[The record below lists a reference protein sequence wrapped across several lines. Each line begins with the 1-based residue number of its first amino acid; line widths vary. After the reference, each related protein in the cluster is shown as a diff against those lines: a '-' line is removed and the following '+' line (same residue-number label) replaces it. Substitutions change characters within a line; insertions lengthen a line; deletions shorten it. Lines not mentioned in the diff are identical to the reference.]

1 MGADDL
7 VVESEAVGEAVDQ
20 QPGVNQ
26 QHGPEDQVGQHHHRT
41 AADREE
47 SAESPV
53 KPQPLHRQERIAIV
67 DQMGLDE
74 SLDPAR
80 TLPDPVPD
88 MGVGLLVG
96 RGIDQPGLVTALV
109 NADAEVAI
117 LGHVEGVPAADLPQL
132 GGAEVVAGA
141 AERQRQV
148 EELITGQRQVEIGR
162 ILHREQPGQQI
173 VPGVEVVELALH
185 TQNLFLLVAPEYDIR
200 FLELVRLRRVLGVVD
215 HAEFAARPAQA
226 EIAGARLGPG
236 RRVRNGHHFA
246 IGRQPGP
253 FQREAGFVVVG
264 FEQQLHVELLLRVV
278 ETAHVADDLLG
289 DIRLVIERQQN
300 GVDRQLLFVERR
312 DFRIGDDFLALPEP
326 RQHRRAAAEKHRSRV
341 PDHQV
346 AGHEKDKIIPAEF
359 QQEQKQEYDRQIIE
373 PLAAAR
379 HLNRRSPRIALHKF
393 PCNRVELCQ
402 IEFHM
407 RLTYKDSV

>member
-1 MGADDL
+1 MKAAIYCRLSKEDEYKIGEQHNQGACEKYLRKNRPERVLPLPVIDQRPRAEAHAAQPDSLVGAAGQVRPDDL
-7 VVESEAVGEAVDQ
+7 VVKSEAMGEAVDQ

-141 AERQRQV
+141 AERQLQV
-148 EELITGQRQVEIGR
+148 EELII
-162 ILHREQPGQQI
+162 
-173 VPGVEVVELALH
+173 
-185 TQNLFLLVAPEYDIR
+185 
-200 FLELVRLRRVLGVVD
+200 
-215 HAEFAARPAQA
+215 
-226 EIAGARLGPG
+226 
-236 RRVRNGHHFA
+236 
-246 IGRQPGP
+246 
-253 FQREAGFVVVG
+253 
-264 FEQQLHVELLLRVV
+264 
-278 ETAHVADDLLG
+278 
-289 DIRLVIERQQN
+289 
-300 GVDRQLLFVERR
+300 
-312 DFRIGDDFLALPEP
+312 
-326 RQHRRAAAEKHRSRV
+326 
-341 PDHQV
+341 
-346 AGHEKDKIIPAEF
+346 
-359 QQEQKQEYDRQIIE
+359 
-373 PLAAAR
+373 
-379 HLNRRSPRIALHKF
+379 
-393 PCNRVELCQ
+393 
-402 IEFHM
+402 
-407 RLTYKDSV
+407 